1 MTCKTAWTLLT
12 TLRTVLVADPLL
24 TRLAGH
30 VEVDETYFGGRRK
43 RKRGRGAA
51 GKTPVVRLRQ
61 RDGHVR
67 SLVVPTV
74 QSRGLRAV
82 IRPHVTRGSVVVT
95 DQYSSYNR
103 VRQDGFRHH
112 RIDHTA
118 RFVRGQTHTQHIES
132 HWGHV
137 KPQLT
142 ARHRQIA
149 PRRLQGYLA
158 ETDFKF
164 NTRNEPDSMGLM
176 LKKLVQP

>member
-12 TLRTVLVADPLL
+12 TLRTVLVADPLP

-67 SLVVPTV
+67 SLVVPNA
-74 QSRGLRAV
+74 QSRTLRAV
-82 IRPHVTRGSVVVT
+82 IRQHVTRGRAVVT
-95 DQYSSYNR
+95 DQYSSDNG

-112 RIDHTA
+112 RIDRTA
-118 RFVRGQTHTQHIES
+118 RFVRGQTHTPHIEG

-142 ARHRQIA
+142 ARHQQIA
-149 PRRLQGYLA
+149 PHRLQGYLA
-158 ETDFKF
+158 EAGFNL
-164 NTRNEPDSMGLM
+164 NTRKEPDFIGVM
-176 LKKLVQP
+176 LSKLVQP